1 MKKLITLTIAICISM
16 ALILNVNAKQTVAV
30 SRITTKS
37 TKVTVQ
43 LPKKAKWTVT
53 VYRLKKYVAK
63 KGNKRGK
70 KKAVWKKLKKL
81 TVKSKVTTVTIPISK
96 QKKDKKIKLV
106 AKSGKK
112 KYTVK
117 TTVKKYVAKKGDK
130 KEGTTV
136 VAPENNNTSSDGV
149 KFDFDAYWEDYYLRD
164 LNNDYYKDFGFKP
177 FSQVNNYLLVDKDSD
192 GNIIEYG
199 FIVGSTVHS
208 VVWYEPEKYKVI
220 MNQVKE
226 IIKSLNINNSMTEQE
241 KAFRICRYIVENTP
255 VSDSSAHIYEC
266 LIEHKAM
273 CMGLSQSYAL
283 LCRYV
288 DIECECVYSNVLM
301 HEWNIIKIGNWWY
314 NTDIYGERSLKLKSG
329 MDFTQPFGKYP
340 DSDKVNN
347 CFKTNTFK
355 EKHPYNDISYI
366 QQCQKDG
373 TPYLTWQELVALP
386 Y

>member
-53 VYRLKKYVAK
+53 VYRFKKYVAK
-63 KGNKRGK
+63 KRGK

-112 KYTVK
+112 KFTVK

-130 KEGTTV
+130 KENPTV
-136 VAPENNNTSSDGV
+136 IVPDNNNNTSSDGV

-255 VSDSSAHIYEC
+255 VSDSSAYIYEC
-266 LIEHKAM
+266 LIEHKAR
-273 CMGLSQSYAL
+273 CMGLSQSYSL

-288 DIECECVYSNVLM
+288 GIESDCIYSDILM
-301 HEWNIIKIGNWWY
+301 HEWNIIKIGSWWY
-314 NTDIYGERSLKLKSG
+314 YIDVFGERSFKLKSG
-329 MDFTQPFGKYP
+329 MFFLQSFYEQG
-340 DSDKVNN
+340 SDMEKSNS
-347 CFKTNTFK
+347 CFKTNNFTK
-355 EKHPYNDISYI
+355 KHPYNDISYI

-373 TPYLTWQELVALP
+373 TPYMTWQELMALP